1 MPMATFLMR
10 SFVLSLCLFV
20 TLAVPKVAFGE
31 ELPEANAALLRV
43 HLPIIGNADQT
54 LQTTLLRVRD
64 SLLEQA
70 KKNKDARRPLLFLQL
85 DPPLVDQDGV
95 AKSQFE
101 RVLSL
106 SRFLCSR
113 KMSDVKTVAFVPR
126 SIQGHGT
133 LLAIACEEIVMAPDA
148 LLGDAGIHE
157 KDSGEI
163 LDTVVSAYRE
173 IAETR
178 RTIPIALA
186 VGMIE
191 DSTEVLQVET
201 EDGIDFVLRKDFEE
215 FAEDRVIIDEK
226 VLVTRGTFA
235 QFEGREGRQYGFV
248 KYLASDRQALAKS
261 YAIPEKSLKEEDLL
275 QGDWVPVIV
284 DVSGEITTK
293 MVSQIETMVGTEL
306 EGGKTNW
313 VGVRIGS
320 GGGKDISAS
329 VRLASFFASLDPNSV
344 RTVAYVPSE
353 ASGGAAVVA
362 MSCHQLVIHP
372 EAKLKTRSVSP
383 DGKDKKLETA
393 LNAAR
398 STLQDSLAPLLEKN
412 WSLLMAMLDPSLELF
427 QYQNKVTG
435 AAVIMSPEEAS
446 MREDADDWQRRKPL
460 QEGQEP
466 LVLTGD
472 QASEF
477 NIASETV
484 DSFDS
489 LKQLYGFE
497 NDPRE
502 LEPNW
507 ALELVAAL
515 ASPRFAWILI
525 MVSLFGVYFEMR
537 APGIGVGGFIAAL
550 GFLLFFWSMYLNGTA
565 GWLEVVLLLG
575 GICFIL
581 LEIFVIPGFGIFG
594 LGGAAMI
601 LASLVLASLTF
612 VWPQSEGELEQL
624 TEAVGSV
631 SVACMGVMAMILLSR
646 RYLPH
651 TPFLKNFVLEPPIP
665 EEQVMLHDRET
676 MVDYTDLVGKRG
688 TATTHLRPTGK
699 AEIDH
704 ELVDV
709 IAEAEPLDRGTP
721 LVVVD
726 AQANRVV
733 VRGVGPA

>member
-1 MPMATFLMR
+1 MTTLPMRLLA
-10 SFVLSLCLFV
+10 LSLCFLGS
-20 TLAVPKVAFGE
+20 LAVPRATFGE
-31 ELPEANAALLRV
+31 ELPETNAALLRV
-43 HLPIIGNADQT
+43 HLPIVGNADQN
-54 LQTTLLRVRD
+54 LQTTLLRIRE
-64 SLLEQA
+64 SLLEKARQ
-70 KKNKDARRPLLFLQL
+70 NRDARRPLLFLQL
-85 DPPLVDQDGV
+85 APPIANPDGGT
-95 AKSQFE
+95 KSQFE

-113 KMSDVKTVAFVPR
+113 KMSDVKTVAYVPR
-126 SIQGHGT
+126 SIQGHGS

-148 LLGDAGIHE
+148 LLGEAGIHE
-157 KDSGEI
+157 KDGGEI
-163 LDTVVSAYRE
+163 LETVVSAYRE

-178 RTIPIALA
+178 RTIPVALA
-186 VGMIE
+186 VGMID

-201 EDGIDFVLRKDFEE
+201 EDGIDFVLRRDFEE
-215 FAEDRVIIDEK
+215 FAENRVVIDEK

-235 QFEGREGRQYGFV
+235 QFEGREGRQFGFV
-248 KYLASDRQALAKS
+248 KYLATNRQALAKS
-261 YAIPEKSLKEEDLL
+261 YAIPESSLKEEELL
-275 QGDWVPVIV
+275 QGDWVPVMI

-306 EGGKTNW
+306 ERGETNW

-320 GGGKDISAS
+320 SGGKDISAG

-344 RTVAYVPSE
+344 RTVAYVPAE
-353 ASGGAAVVA
+353 AAGGAAVVA

-372 EAKLKTRSVSP
+372 EAKLKTRSVP
-383 DGKDKKLETA
+383 PKDRAERLEA
-393 LNAAR
+393 DLDAAR
-398 STLQDSLAPLLEKN
+398 ATLQDSLAPLLEKN
-412 WSLLMAMLDPSLELF
+412 WSLLMAMLDPSVELF

-435 AAVIMSPEEAS
+435 ATVIMSPQEAS

-466 LVLTGD
+466 LALSGD
-472 QASEF
+472 QAAELS
-477 NIASETV
+477 IASETV

-502 LEPNW
+502 LKPNW
-507 ALELVAAL
+507 ALELVGAL
-515 ASPRFAWILI
+515 ASPGFAMILI
-525 MVSLFGVYFEMR
+525 MVSLFGVYFELR
-537 APGIGVGGFIAAL
+537 APGIGIGGFIAAL

-581 LEIFVIPGFGIFG
+581 LEVFVIPGFGIFG
-594 LGGAAMI
+594 LGGAAMV
-601 LASLVLASLTF
+601 LASLILASLTF

-624 TEAVGSV
+624 TWSVGSV
-631 SVACMGVMAMILLSR
+631 SIACVGVLSMILFSR
-646 RYLPH
+646 RYLPY
-651 TPFLKNFVLEPPIP
+651 TPFLSNFVLEPPVA
-665 EEQVMLHDRET
+665 EEQAVLHDRET

-709 IAEAEPLDRGTP
+709 IAESEPLDRGTP

-733 VRGVGPA
+733 VRGAGPA